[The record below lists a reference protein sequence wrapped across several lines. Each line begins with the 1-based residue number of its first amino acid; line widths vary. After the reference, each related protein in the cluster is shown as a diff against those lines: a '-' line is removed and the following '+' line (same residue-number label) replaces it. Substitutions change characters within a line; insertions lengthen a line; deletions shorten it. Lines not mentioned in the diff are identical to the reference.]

1 MPGLYWYICYF
12 AGALPCWLHLLNMA
26 SPDTWPL
33 LPAGKCC
40 GVHCFHPVPP
50 DKSYYHS
57 CHFGR
62 LLCQLHSGHN
72 AVTRAV
78 LHWLHAFHKINYYVA
93 IKFKTWNKKEL
104 FHSVHNAITGAVL
117 HKLQRANIVKVR
129 AVAPPAP
136 PDESCCRFLILCLYL
151 LVICPPCW
159 LCQTLTHGH
168 CLHKPKISPYFFCFV
183 CNTRKYENQ
192 PAKSEIFD
200 MHKNYVGSLVW
211 IFLFYLFS

>member
-1 MPGLYWYICYF
+1 MDSP
-12 AGALPCWLHLLNMA
+12 ALLIV
-26 SPDTWPL
+26 SDSDTWPL

-50 DKSYYHS
+50 DKPYYHS

-62 LLCQLHSGHN
+62 LLCQLHSVHN

-129 AVAPPAP
+129 AVAPLAP

-151 LVICPPCW
+151 LGIRPPC
-159 LCQTLTHGH
+159 
-168 CLHKPKISPYFFCFV
+168 
-183 CNTRKYENQ
+183 
-192 PAKSEIFD
+192 
-200 MHKNYVGSLVW
+200 
-211 IFLFYLFS
+211 

>member
-1 MPGLYWYICYF
+1 MIV
-12 AGALPCWLHLLNMA
+12 
-26 SPDTWPL
+26 SDSDTWPL

-40 GVHCFHPVPP
+40 GVYRFHPSSPP

-57 CHFGR
+57 YHFGR

-78 LHWLHAFHKINYYVA
+78 LHW
-93 IKFKTWNKKEL
+93 
-104 FHSVHNAITGAVL
+104 
-117 HKLQRANIVKVR
+117 LQRANIVKVR

-151 LVICPPCW
+151 LVIRPPCW

>member
-1 MPGLYWYICYF
+1 MIV
-12 AGALPCWLHLLNMA
+12 
-26 SPDTWPL
+26 SDSDTWPL

-62 LLCQLHSGHN
+62 LLCQLHSVHN

-129 AVAPPAP
+129 AVAPLAP
-136 PDESCCRFLILCLYL
+136 PAESCCRFLI
-151 LVICPPCW
+151 
-159 LCQTLTHGH
+159 H
-168 CLHKPKISPYFFCFV
+168 CL
-183 CNTRKYENQ
+183 
-192 PAKSEIFD
+192 
-200 MHKNYVGSLVW
+200 
-211 IFLFYLFS
+211 

>member
-1 MPGLYWYICYF
+1 MIV
-12 AGALPCWLHLLNMA
+12 
-26 SPDTWPL
+26 SDSDTWPL

-62 LLCQLHSGHN
+62 LLCQLHSVHN

-129 AVAPPAP
+129 AVAPLAP

-151 LVICPPCW
+151 LGIRPPC
-159 LCQTLTHGH
+159 
-168 CLHKPKISPYFFCFV
+168 
-183 CNTRKYENQ
+183 
-192 PAKSEIFD
+192 
-200 MHKNYVGSLVW
+200 
-211 IFLFYLFS
+211 